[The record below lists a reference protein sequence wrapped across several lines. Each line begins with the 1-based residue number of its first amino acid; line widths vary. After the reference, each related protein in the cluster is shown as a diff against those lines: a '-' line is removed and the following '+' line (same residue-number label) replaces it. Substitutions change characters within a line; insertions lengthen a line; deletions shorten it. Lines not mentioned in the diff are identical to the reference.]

1 MKLCEGNEYRSR
13 HEYYT
18 QCFAIMINSNYAA
31 ILYVEIYIVSN
42 YTLGTYIL
50 AVYKKSK
57 YAYVVCVYHHNY
69 MSSVVLFPHTHD
81 YFCLHIKKAY
91 SHASSFSFNKIID

>member
-1 MKLCEGNEYRSR
+1 MKLCEGNECRSR

-50 AVYKKSK
+50 VVYKKK
-57 YAYVVCVYHHNY
+57 QICVCGVCV
-69 MSSVVLFPHTHD
+69 SS
-81 YFCLHIKKAY
+81 
-91 SHASSFSFNKIID
+91 